1 MQIEDDIESEP
12 HNNPNPSEISTSGV
26 KVDSSGTSNS
36 GGNSISD
43 NEPILDDES
52 SPGDEATSTGGSNP
66 KEMRD
71 HDYNIIGCKNFMQWF
86 CQQPCISWF
95 NMRYIYILFQIK
107 MDSIATFEGFLKGT
121 IVLFQVWHLVDK

>member
-1 MQIEDDIESEP
+1 MQTEDDIESEP
-12 HNNPNPSEISTSGV
+12 SNNPNPSEISTSLGV

-43 NEPILDDES
+43 NEPNLNDES

-71 HDYNIIGCKNFMQWF
+71 HDYNIIGCKNFRQWF
-86 CQQPCISWF
+86 SQQPCMSWF
-95 NMRYIYILFQIK
+95 NKKYIYIYIY
-107 MDSIATFEGFLKGT
+107 I
-121 IVLFQVWHLVDK
+121 